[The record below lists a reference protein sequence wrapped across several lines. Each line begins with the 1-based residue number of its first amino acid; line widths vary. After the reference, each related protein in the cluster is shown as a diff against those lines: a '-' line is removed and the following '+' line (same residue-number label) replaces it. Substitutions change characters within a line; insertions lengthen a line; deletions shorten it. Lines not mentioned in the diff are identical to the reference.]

1 MMKRA
6 GFLFIKKK
14 TGVKLLPFQ
23 GSLMAVYMN
32 YIIKY

>member
-14 TGVKLLPFQ
+14 TDAKLLPFQ
-23 GSLMAVYMN
+23 GSLMAVYVN
-32 YIIKY
+32 YVIKY